1 MPNITCAVWAT
12 WAASFQPPPDP
23 LDANSPL
30 PMLILDTIADLAAFA
45 GREVGVSDWVTVD
58 QAMIDAFAA
67 VTGDHQWI
75 HLDVERARR
84 EMPGGSTIAHGL
96 LTLSLL
102 AGLQQSLYR
111 IEHRSR
117 GVGYGFDRVRFLTP
131 VPAGARVR
139 LRLALD
145 RTEPILGGVRFYFG
159 ATVEIEGQSKPA
171 LVAQTISQQYA

>member
-1 MPNITCAVWAT
+1 MPTIISGASAT
-12 WAASFQPPPDP
+12 SAASFLPRHDPQRAPPTT
-23 LDANSPL
+23 
-30 PMLILDTIADLAAFA
+30 PMLILDTIADLAAYA

-58 QAMIDAFAA
+58 QAMIDTFAD

-75 HLDVERARR
+75 HVDVERARR
-84 EMPGGSTIAHGL
+84 ELPGGSTIAHGF

-117 GVGYGFDRVRFLTP
+117 GVGYGLDRVRFLTP

-145 RTEPILGGVRFYFG
+145 RTAPIAGGMRFHFG
-159 ATVEIEGQSKPA
+159 ATVEIEGQAKPA
-171 LVAQTISQQYA
+171 LVAQTISQQYD